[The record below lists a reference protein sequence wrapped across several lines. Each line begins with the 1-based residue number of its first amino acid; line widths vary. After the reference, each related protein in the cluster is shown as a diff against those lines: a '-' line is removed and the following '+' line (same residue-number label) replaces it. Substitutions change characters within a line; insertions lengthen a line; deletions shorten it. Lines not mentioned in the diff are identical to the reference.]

1 MLEAKPYG
9 FRVSWIRWDS
19 EFRGTKLRIGDRIIG
34 LDGTR
39 YSLATR
45 PTGGGTGVG
54 QWNEPF
60 TWKKRGA
67 GDGTKITLTVWR
79 KGKTF
84 EVSAKLRAERF
95 YYSKNGKRALAP
107 GGPDPLFAHNDV
119 GH

>member
-1 MLEAKPYG
+1 MFRTPARLACAALIFTAACVPPSVSKLIGTHDELSKPSDTIRSGLVTTKPYG

-19 EFRGTKLRIGDRIIG
+19 EFRGTKLHIGDRIIG

-60 TWKKRGA
+60 T
-67 GDGTKITLTVWR
+67 
-79 KGKTF
+79 
-84 EVSAKLRAERF
+84 
-95 YYSKNGKRALAP
+95 
-107 GGPDPLFAHNDV
+107 
-119 GH
+119 